1 MYAVSLIQLL
11 HLRDAVR
18 LLTFDTTH
26 HALLAEQVA
35 HDHGLAAE
43 VTPAPPESG
52 AKCDLALEF
61 LPEEEEMLTSV
72 LRAADVEF
80 RIFVRASASD

>member
-1 MYAVSLIQLL
+1 M
-11 HLRDAVR
+11 R

-26 HALLAEQVA
+26 HALLAEQIA
-35 HDHGLAAE
+35 HDHGFAAE

-80 RIFVRASASD
+80 RIFVS

>member
-1 MYAVSLIQLL
+1 MP
-11 HLRDAVR
+11 R

-26 HALLAEQVA
+26 HALLAEQLA

-52 AKCDLALEF
+52 ARCDLAIEYL
-61 LPEEEEMLTSV
+61 LEEEEPLLAI
-72 LRAADVEF
+72 LRAAEVEF
-80 RIFVRASASD
+80 RILERQ

>member
-1 MYAVSLIQLL
+1 M
-11 HLRDAVR
+11 R

-26 HALLAEQVA
+26 HALLAEQIA
-35 HDHGLAAE
+35 HDNGLGAE

-61 LPEEEEMLTSV
+61 LPEDEAELARV
-72 LRAADVEF
+72 LRAAGVEF
-80 RIFVRASASD
+80 RIFVT

>member
-1 MYAVSLIQLL
+1 MI
-11 HLRDAVR
+11 R

-43 VTPAPPESG
+43 VTPAPPQAD
-52 AKCDLALEF
+52 AKCDLAIEYLI
-61 LPEEEEMLTSV
+61 EEEDALVAV
-72 LRAADVEF
+72 LRAAEVEF
-80 RIFVRASASD
+80 RIVDVESPMEGGRE